1 MKGKNSLHMDPKIG
15 MGSLLRVY
23 GKLQEV
29 KGKGVV
35 ESSGSLVW
43 KMALNQHQIQATK
56 CRLW

>member
-1 MKGKNSLHMDPKIG
+1 MDPKIG

-43 KMALNQHQIQATK
+43 KLALNQHQIQAIK